1 MSAPSPTAENLHLK
15 SLYFVLALLTIF
27 LPASGHA
34 KKAEADSGVH
44 ELVRRLED
52 EWAEIFYRLPPAV
65 HAEKFEDLL
74 ARVHSVSEQYP
85 NAADPLVLEA
95 IVLCTYAGADIG
107 LSSLRR
113 VSEARELLIKAIDI
127 DPRAME
133 GSAYITLG
141 NLYYRL
147 PGWPISFG
155 DNESARQYLE
165 SALKLYP
172 NALDSNYFYG
182 DFLLQQGE
190 YDKALPYLE
199 KAEKAPI
206 RPYMALS
213 DAKLKEEVQRALI
226 AAREKHEDY
235 GDFFSRFLTAF
246 FGDDSKAP

>member
-1 MSAPSPTAENLHLK
+1 MLVSSPTAENLHLK
-15 SLYFVLALLTIF
+15 SLHLVLALLAVI
-27 LPASGHA
+27 LPGTSHS
-34 KKAEADSGVH
+34 KAESGVH
-44 ELVRRLED
+44 EAVRRLED
-52 EWAEIFYRLPPAV
+52 EWAEIFYRLPPSE
-65 HAEKFEDLL
+65 HAEKFKGLL
-74 ARVHSVSEQYP
+74 ARVHAVSEQYP
-85 NAADPLVLEA
+85 KEADPLVLEA
-95 IVLCTYAGADIG
+95 IVLCTYAAADVG
-107 LSSLRR
+107 LSSLSR

-155 DNESARQYLE
+155 DDDSARQYLE
-165 SALKLYP
+165 AALKLYP

-206 RPYMALS
+206 RPYMLLS
-213 DAKLKEEVQRALI
+213 DAKLKEEVREALI
-226 AAREKHEDY
+226 AAREKRDEH
-235 GDFFSRFLTAF
+235 GDFFQSFLTSF
-246 FGDDSKAP
+246 FGNDAKKP